1 MAKNAAWMEPSEG
14 RLNRW
19 KKSFIKYRYLHL
31 MIIPGLLF
39 FIIFKYTPMYG
50 LIIAFKH
57 YVGAAGGFQAI
68 LDARWVGF
76 KNFEM
81 FFNSMYFTRL
91 LGNTLIISLYRILF
105 FFPMPI
111 LLALLM
117 NEIQH
122 TLFKRV
128 VQTVTYMPYFLSWVV
143 VAGLMSILLSP
154 DNGPVNAL
162 RQLMGLEPVYFLAQK
177 KYFRTLLVLSEIWK
191 NIGYGSIVY
200 LAAIT
205 NVDPTLYEAA
215 RVDGAG
221 KLQQI
226 VHVTL
231 PAISEIIA
239 IMLILTVGRVLDDN
253 FDLIFNLYSPAT
265 YEVADVFETYIYRT
279 GITEGKFSY
288 TAAVGLFKSIIS
300 LTLILITNRVSKKLG
315 SSGII

>member
-39 FIIFKYTPMYG
+39 FIVFKYTPMYG

-162 RQLMGLEPVYFLAQK
+162 RQLMGMEPVYFLAQK

-253 FDLIFNLYSPAT
+253 FDQIFNLYSPAT

-288 TAAVGLFKSIIS
+288 TAAVGLFKSAIS
-300 LTLILITNRVSKKLG
+300 LTLILVTNRISKKLG

>member
-1 MAKNAAWMEPSEG
+1 MVMTGAKKKTSG
-14 RLNRW
+14 W
-19 KKSFIKYRYLHL
+19 KKSLAKNKYLHL
-31 MIIPGLLF
+31 MIIPGLAF
-39 FIIFKYTPMYG
+39 FLIFKYTPMYG

-68 LDARWVGF
+68 LNAKWVGF

-81 FFNSMYFTRL
+81 FFHSIYFERIL
-91 LGNTLIISLYRILF
+91 SNTLIISLYRILF
-105 FFPMPI
+105 FFPAPI
-111 LLALLM
+111 ILALLM
-117 NEIQH
+117 NEIRSH
-122 TLFKRV
+122 AAKRI

-143 VAGLMSILLSP
+143 VAGLMGILLSP

-162 RQLMGLEPVYFLAQK
+162 RQMIGMEPVYFLAQK
-177 KYFRTLLVLSEIWK
+177 RSFRTLLVLSEIWK

-205 NVDPTLYEAA
+205 NVDPALYEAA

-221 KLQQI
+221 KTQQI
-226 VHVTL
+226 LHVTL

-253 FDLIFNLYSPAT
+253 FDQIFNLYSPAT

-288 TAAVGLFKSIIS
+288 TAAVGLFKSAIS
-300 LTLILITNRVSKKLG
+300 LLLILIANRASKKMG
-315 SSGII
+315 SAGIL

>member
-39 FIIFKYTPMYG
+39 FIVFKYTPMYG

-253 FDLIFNLYSPAT
+253 FDQIFNLYSPAT

-288 TAAVGLFKSIIS
+288 TAAVGLFKSAIS
-300 LTLILITNRVSKKLG
+300 LTLILVTNRVSKKLG

>member
-14 RLNRW
+14 RLDRW

-253 FDLIFNLYSPAT
+253 FDQIFNLYSPAT